1 MDRDLYIRILDNRF
15 DMDLRLEELRS
26 SKDKFDDLTYC
37 WLLSRL
43 NKAKEMLTE
52 AICIMEGFY
61 PDDEDK
67 SPFEEGE
74 TDEQQEDTITD
85 EA

>member
-1 MDRDLYIRILDNRF
+1 MNRDLDIRILDNRF

-26 SKDKFDDLTYC
+26 SKDEFDDLTYC

-52 AICIMEGFY
+52 AICIMEGWI
-61 PDDEDK
+61 PDYDDK

-74 TDEQQEDTITD
+74 EYDNNK
-85 EA
+85 

>member
-26 SKDKFDDLTYC
+26 SKDKFDNLTYC

-61 PDDEDK
+61 PDYDDK
-67 SPFEEGE
+67 SPFEE
-74 TDEQQEDTITD
+74 EDDDWKEKEKNIS
-85 EA
+85 